1 MEIQRMNKLR
11 TFANVLFEKSK
22 DSGGSECSVS
32 TAVSISKGNSG
43 NKSNLIS

>member
-1 MEIQRMNKLR
+1 MEIQRMNKCEHLLTFFSKNLR
-11 TFANVLFEKSK
+11 IAGVV
-22 DSGGSECSVS
+22 ECRVS